1 METLEKVE
9 NTETPVQEK
18 VVEQLHMPVIN
29 NMTLS
34 GRITHKPYKGT
45 TANNETFVKFR
56 MAHNGFDSSKS
67 SDNTIFID
75 VTCWEKLGE
84 SVLKNINVGSP
95 VVVTGRLSFS
105 KWMDTKTNTS
115 QSKIYITAN
124 NISFL
129 RKSDIF
135 KNKS

>member
-1 METLEKVE
+1 MNTLEE
-9 NTETPVQEK
+9 NKTEDTPVKEK
-18 VVEQLHMPVIN
+18 VIEQLHMPVIN
-29 NMTLS
+29 NITFS
-34 GRITHKPYKGT
+34 GRITHKPFKGT

-56 MAHNGFDSSKS
+56 MAHNGFDSSRS
-67 SDNTIFID
+67 NNNSIFID

-105 KWMDTKTNTS
+105 KWNDSKTNTEV
-115 QSKIYITAN
+115 SKLYITAN

-129 RKSDIF
+129 RKSDIY
-135 KNKS
+135 KTES

>member
-1 METLEKVE
+1 MNNVETP
-9 NTETPVQEK
+9 ETPVKEK
-18 VVEQLHMPVIN
+18 TVEQLHMPVIN

-34 GRITHKPYKGT
+34 GRITQKPFKGT
-45 TANNETFVKFR
+45 TANNEVFVKFR
-56 MAHNGFDSSKS
+56 MAHNGFDSSKTS
-67 SDNTIFID
+67 NSTIFID

-105 KWMDTKTNTS
+105 KWNDSKTNS
-115 QSKIYITAN
+115 EQSKLYITAN

-135 KNKS
+135 KNES

>member
-1 METLEKVE
+1 METLET
-9 NTETPVQEK
+9 TEAPTQEK
-18 VVEQLHMPVIN
+18 TIEQLHMPVIN
-29 NMTLS
+29 NITLS
-34 GRITHKPYKGT
+34 GRITHKPYKGN

-56 MAHNGFDSSKS
+56 MAHNGFDSSKNPDS
-67 SDNTIFID
+67 TIFID

-84 SVLKNINVGSP
+84 SVLKNINIGSP

-105 KWMDTKTNTS
+105 KWMDSKTNSLQT
-115 QSKIYITAN
+115 KIYITAN

-135 KNKS
+135 KSKS